1 LVQYSAEQQ
10 KLIDPMPDN
19 DGAMQAPPILSRLQD
34 QLLHAPVQQFGKI
47 STFSAQGGLE
57 PPCEASSAL

>member
-1 LVQYSAEQQ
+1 
-10 KLIDPMPDN
+10 MPDN